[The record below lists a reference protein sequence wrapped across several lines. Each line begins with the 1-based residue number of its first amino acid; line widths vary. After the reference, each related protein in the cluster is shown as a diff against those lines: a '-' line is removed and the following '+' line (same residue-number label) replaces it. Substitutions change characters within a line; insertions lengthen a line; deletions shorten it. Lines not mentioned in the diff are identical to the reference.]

1 MEFTLN
7 TTIEAT
13 PTLIYQAWLS
23 SEGHTNM
30 TGGKATASDKVGAK
44 FTSWDGYIYGE
55 NILLEENHK
64 IKQTW
69 RSSQFEA
76 SEEDSILEINLKEQN
91 GGTELTLIHSNVPES
106 GEHYI
111 KGWDEH
117 YFQPMKSYF
126 STIKTMEK
134 RTKDNS

>member
-7 TTIEAT
+7 TTIDAT
-13 PTLIYQAWLS
+13 PTQIYQAWLS

-30 TGGKATASDKVGAK
+30 TGGKAKASDKVGGK
-44 FTSWDGYIYGE
+44 FTSWDGYICGE
-55 NILLEENHK
+55 NIFLEKNHI

-76 SEEDSILEINLKEQN
+76 SKEDSILEIILKKQN
-91 GGTELTLIHSNVPES
+91 GGTELTLIHSNIPEN

-111 KGWDEH
+111 KGWDQH

-126 STIKTMEK
+126 SKIKTMQK
-134 RTKDNS
+134 RTK

>member
-1 MEFTLN
+1 MEFTLKI
-7 TTIEAT
+7 TLDAT

-30 TGGKATASDKVGAK
+30 TGGEATASDRVGDK
-44 FTSWDGYIYGE
+44 FTSWDGYIYGK
-55 NILLEENHK
+55 NIFLEKNHI

-69 RSSQFEA
+69 RSSQFEK
-76 SEEDSILEINLKEQN
+76 SEEDSILEIILKEQN

-111 KGWDEH
+111 EGWEEH
-117 YFQPMKSYF
+117 YFEPMKLYF
-126 STIKTMEK
+126 SKK
-134 RTKDNS
+134 